1 MSGQGGGGRRVAATI
16 RGSLPS
22 EPQDQTREQSVVAM
36 MSMVATVALR
46 NLVHDKTR
54 LAATLVGIVFSVVL
68 VGIQLGLYIG
78 ASRMIT
84 GPIDHAEADL
94 WVMPVHTESLEDGL
108 PLLRQDDRS
117 RALAVPGVAS
127 AAPLMVHFA
136 DWQRPDGAITHVVVI
151 GSGPDGEALR
161 PWNVTAGQ
169 WDANAPARSVVV
181 DRTYLGD
188 LGIKGL
194 GDTVAIEGASARVVA
209 LSDGIRSFS
218 QSPLVFTT
226 LNQARAFVQAG
237 PDRLTYLLVR
247 TQPGVDREVVRDGL
261 TRTLSNVEVLTPDE
275 FSARSLDRWL
285 MQTGAGVALIG
296 GAILGAL
303 VGAVI
308 VAQTLY
314 ANTNEYL
321 KEFAM
326 LRAIGS
332 SSSYIFKVIIAQAIV
347 TAVVGFV
354 IGLAGT
360 MVMVALSRNSPMPL
374 VVTPQLAGALLGL
387 TVIIAGVA
395 AIAAIYRVTRIDP
408 ATVFAR

>member
-1 MSGQGGGGRRVAATI
+1 
-16 RGSLPS
+16 
-22 EPQDQTREQSVVAM
+22 M

-151 GSGPDGEALR
+151 GSGPDNEALR
-161 PWNVTAGQ
+161 PWNVTAGR

-188 LGIKGL
+188 LGIEGL
-194 GDTVAIEGASARVVA
+194 GDAVAIEGASARVVA

-237 PDRLTYLLVR
+237 PDSLTYLLVR
-247 TQPGVDREVVRDGL
+247 TQPGVDRAAVRDGL

-275 FSARSLDRWL
+275 FSSRSLDRWL

-332 SSSYIFKVIIAQAIV
+332 SSSYIFKVIIAQAVV
-347 TAVVGFV
+347 TAITGFV
-354 IGLAGT
+354 IGLSGT
-360 MVMVALSRNSPMPL
+360 LVMVALSRNSPMPL
-374 VVTPQLAGALLGL
+374 VVTPHLAGALLGL
-387 TVIIAGVA
+387 TIIIAGVA